1 MLIILSSTIVEGL
14 TKRIKN
20 SKCFGLLTDQVTD
33 ISNVQQLVT
42 FIKFFDMEKGDTA
55 TVFEE
60 FSDLLEQSDDGSPNA
75 NAILNCPVKMLD
87 RLGLDLSHL
96 KAFSSDG
103 ASVMTGAEGGVAAKF
118 REINYCKTMI
128 NVPCICHCLA
138 LTCSDT
144 RDELQ
149 FLKNFELTMTMTQLW
164 KFFKDSPKC
173 IKMYIRVAM
182 QSKNFDAM
190 SKRQKR
196 KVVLRVKKACRTR
209 SLSLPASVNAVFE
222 EYVGL
227 LH

>member
-1 MLIILSSTIVEGL
+1 
-14 TKRIKN
+14 
-20 SKCFGLLTDQVTD
+20 
-33 ISNVQQLVT
+33 
-42 FIKFFDMEKGDTA
+42 
-55 TVFEE
+55 
-60 FSDLLEQSDDGSPNA
+60 
-75 NAILNCPVKMLD
+75 
-87 RLGLDLSHL
+87 
-96 KAFSSDG
+96 
-103 ASVMTGAEGGVAAKF
+103 
-118 REINYCKTMI
+118 MI
-128 NVPCICHCLA
+128 NVPCICHRLA

-190 SKRQKR
+190 SRRQKR

-222 EYVGL
+222 EYVGILNL
-227 LH
+227 LRTLKEDKSTGPTAIGILRKMENFHLLGTLYLMKYAFSPFHSQ